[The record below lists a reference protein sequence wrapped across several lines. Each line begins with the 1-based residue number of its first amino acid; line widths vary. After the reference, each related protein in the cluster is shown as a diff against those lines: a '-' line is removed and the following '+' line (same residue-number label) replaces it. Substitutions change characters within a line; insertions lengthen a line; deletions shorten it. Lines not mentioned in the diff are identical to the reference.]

1 MIKILHLITDLSTGG
16 AEMMLY
22 KLLSRMDNSRFQNIV
37 VSLTDKGTL
46 GRSIEDMGIPVFTLG
61 MHRKLPNPMGLLRL
75 LRILRK
81 ENPRVL
87 QTWLYHADLLGL
99 LGGRLA
105 HVPAIVWNL
114 RCTDAD
120 SRHYSKLSAFIVYIL
135 AKLSTLPSTVLVN
148 SKAGLRMHETLG
160 YRPQRWLLVPN
171 GFDLDRF
178 CPDPEARIKLRHEL
192 DLQGDTILIG
202 LVARYD
208 AMKDHTTF
216 LDAASLLVKDYP
228 DVHFILAG
236 RGVDYNN
243 SELTNIITS
252 LGIEKNIHLLGE
264 RRDIPHITAAL
275 DIASSSSYGE
285 GFPNVVGEAMACGV
299 PCVVTDV
306 GDSALLVG
314 DTGRLVPPKSPCSLF
329 EAWHELIEMGQEE
342 RRRLG
347 IAARCR
353 IRENFSLSSIVAQY
367 EKLYEE
373 LSIKGIEYACNE
385 TQKPLKDD
393 IYVLR

>member
-22 KLLSRMDNSRFQNIV
+22 KLLSRMDNSRFQNVV

-46 GRSIEDMGIPVFTLG
+46 GGPIEDMVIPVFTLG
-61 MHRKLPNPMGLLRL
+61 MHRKLPNPMSLLRL

-81 ENPRVL
+81 ERPQIL
-87 QTWLYHADLLGL
+87 QTWLYHADLFGL
-99 LGGRLA
+99 LAGKFV

-135 AKLSTLPSTVLVN
+135 AKLSAFPDTVLVN
-148 SKAGLRMHETLG
+148 SKAGLQLHEALG
-160 YRPQRWLLVPN
+160 YHPQRWLLVPN
-171 GFDLDRF
+171 GFDLDQFR
-178 CPDPEARIKLRHEL
+178 PNSEARIKLRLEL
-192 DLQGDTILIG
+192 DLPGDAFLIG

-208 AMKDHTTF
+208 SMKDHATF
-216 LDAASLLVKDYP
+216 LNAASLLVKDYP
-228 DVHFILAG
+228 DIHFVLVG

-243 SELTNIITS
+243 SDLINIITS

-264 RRDIPHITAAL
+264 RRNIPNITAAL

-314 DTGRLVPPKSPCSLF
+314 DTGRLVSPKNSYSLC
-329 EAWHELIEMGQEE
+329 EAWHELIKMGQDE

-353 IRENFSLSSIVAQY
+353 IRENFSLPSIVAQY

-373 LSIKGIEYACNE
+373 LS
-385 TQKPLKDD
+385 
-393 IYVLR
+393 VR